1 MNRNT
6 HHIFNKRIAKEF
18 GINSAII
25 LENMMF
31 WLDKNE
37 ANNTNYFEGKYWT
50 YNSISAYAKIF
61 DYLSERQ
68 IKYALDNLEE
78 KGIIETGIF
87 NKKHF
92 DRTKWYTITDYGY
105 RVIHNVNCISTKC
118 QMDDDKVYEPIPYV
132 NTYINTD
139 NKDYGDLPKSPTTS
153 KYDKVPYFNEFWEL
167 YPNKKGK
174 GQAVKTFQKQV
185 KNKETFDLIVKDL
198 ERRKGYEGWI
208 KEDGRFIQHPSTY
221 LNQEMWL
228 DEYEVKKIKQP
239 IKLKIKTY

>member
-1 MNRNT
+1 MKVMPTYYAIIPAIVRYDEDLQLGARLLYGEITALSGQSGRCWASDQYFVDLYKVSKRTIQLWLKSLEDKNYINRVVTYKENSKEIDKRFITITPHLEKYNSLPYGNIFHDPMEIDCVDNNT
-6 HHIFNKRIAKEF
+6 S
-18 GINSAII
+18 INS
-25 LENMMF
+25 
-31 WLDKNE
+31 
-37 ANNTNYFEGKYWT
+37 T
-50 YNSISAYAKIF
+50 SI
-61 DYLSERQ
+61 
-68 IKYALDNLEE
+68 N
-78 KGIIETGIF
+78 
-87 NKKHF
+87 
-92 DRTKWYTITDYGY
+92 
-105 RVIHNVNCISTKC
+105 
-118 QMDDDKVYEPIPYV
+118 
-132 NTYINTD
+132 

-228 DEYEVKKIKQP
+228 DEYEVKKVKQP